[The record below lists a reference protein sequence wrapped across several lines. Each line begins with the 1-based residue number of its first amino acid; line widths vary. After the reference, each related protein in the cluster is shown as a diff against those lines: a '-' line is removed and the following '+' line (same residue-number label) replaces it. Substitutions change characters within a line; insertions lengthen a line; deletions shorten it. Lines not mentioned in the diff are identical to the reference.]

1 METTATKGRGEKG
14 GKRQITVTIDR
25 ELLKR
30 LDALTAKYD
39 QKRSAV
45 ICMAVYQALEQGLIL
60 KEA

>member
-1 METTATKGRGEKG
+1 MKTTATNSRGEKG
-14 GKRQITVTIDR
+14 GKRQITVTIDI

-45 ICMAVYQALEQGLIL
+45 ISMAVHQALEQGLLL
-60 KEA
+60 KEQ